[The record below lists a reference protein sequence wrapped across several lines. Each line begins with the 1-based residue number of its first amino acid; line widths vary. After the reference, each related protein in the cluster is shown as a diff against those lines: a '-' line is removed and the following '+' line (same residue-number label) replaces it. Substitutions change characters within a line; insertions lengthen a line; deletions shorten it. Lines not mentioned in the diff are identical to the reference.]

1 MDANKIKVVEKATG
15 NVYEALKIDG
25 GYQLFTLKHDPYK
38 KLKDSTIKRYYA
50 ILKEEDEKAPE
61 TSEETKATEITDT
74 AEPVSE
80 EKKEH
85 MINKVKK
92 MLALAENNPSQ
103 EEAIAAALQAQ
114 KLMAKYNI
122 HEDEVTLE
130 EIKDEIDSVF
140 SEQPHDSH
148 LMKWRKILAKIVAEA
163 FRCNAY
169 MHGKDVV
176 FRGYLEDAK
185 LALEVYLSLYSVG
198 HALAKK
204 TESKARSMN
213 GTAKGVYNSFT
224 AGFLKGVSDAFNE
237 QCTALMIVTPK
248 EVKEDFAQFCK
259 ESCKSA
265 TTVSLKSNDYKAFS
279 SGYEEG
285 KSAVKARALED
296 GKGSN

>member
-1 MDANKIKVVEKATG
+1 MKADMIKVMEKSTG
-15 NVYEALKIDG
+15 NVYEAVKIEG
-25 GYQLFTLKHDPYK
+25 GYQLFTLKHDTYK
-38 KLKDSTIKRYYA
+38 KLKDSTVKRYYTF
-50 ILKEEDEKAPE
+50 LNDEDEAPE
-61 TSEETKATEITDT
+61 KTKATEKK
-74 AEPVSE
+74 PVEDLSDEKRE
-80 EKKEH
+80 E
-85 MINKVKK
+85 IIDKVKK
-92 MLALAENNPSQ
+92 ILSLANNNPSQ
-103 EEAIAAALQAQ
+103 EEAIAAALKAQ
-114 KLMAKYNI
+114 KLMMKYNI

-176 FRGYLEDAK
+176 FRGYREDAK

-248 EVKEDFAQFCK
+248 EVKEDYDQFCK
-259 ESCKSA
+259 ENCRSA
-265 TTVSLKSNDYKAFS
+265 TTVQLKSNDYKAFN
-279 SGYEEG
+279 SGYREG

-296 GKGSN
+296 GKDSN

>member
-1 MDANKIKVVEKATG
+1 MNAEKIKVVEKATG
-15 NVYEALKIDG
+15 NVYEAVKIDG
-25 GYQLFTLKHDPYK
+25 GYQLFTLSHDPYK
-38 KLKDSTIKRYYA
+38 KLKDSTVKRYYTFC
-50 ILKEEDEKAPE
+50 KEEEDKTAEKP
-61 TSEETKATEITDT
+61 KATEKKAP
-74 AEPVSE
+74 AEAE
-80 EKKEH
+80 EISAEKRESL
-85 MINKVKK
+85 INKIRKI
-92 MLALAENNPSQ
+92 LSLSENNPSQ

-148 LMKWRKILAKIVAEA
+148 LMKWRKILAKIVSQA

-176 FRGYLEDAK
+176 FRGYREDAQ

-198 HALAKK
+198 HMLAKK
-204 TESKARSMN
+204 TESKARTMS

-259 ESCKSA
+259 ENCSKGS
-265 TTVSLKSNDYKAFS
+265 TIHLKSNDYQAFD
-279 SGYEEG
+279 SGYKEG

-296 GKGSN
+296 SKSAG

>member
-1 MDANKIKVVEKATG
+1 MDTNKIKLVEKATG
-15 NVYEALKIDG
+15 NVYEAFKIDV
-25 GYQLFTLKHDPYK
+25 GYQLFTLKHDTYK
-38 KLKDSTIKRYYA
+38 KLKDSTVKRYYT
-50 ILKEEDEKAPE
+50 ILKEEDKKEPE
-61 TSEETKATEITDT
+61 TSEETKATESTDT
-74 AEPVSE
+74 AEPISE

-114 KLMAKYNI
+114 KIMAKYNI

-148 LMKWRKILAKIVAEA
+148 LMKWRKILANIVSKA

-176 FRGYLEDAK
+176 FRGYREDAQ

-198 HALAKK
+198 HTLAKK
-204 TESKARSMN
+204 TESKARSMS

-248 EVKEDFAQFCK
+248 EVKEDFDNFCK
-259 ESCKSA
+259 DNCTSSS
-265 TTVSLKSNDYKAFS
+265 TVRLKSNDYRAFD
-279 SGYEEG
+279 SGYKEG
-285 KSAVKARALED
+285 KSAVKSRALED
-296 GKGSN
+296 SKGDN